1 MKRIRKILVLLLVLA
16 YAGQALAGLVLP
28 CPNMAQP
35 AADAGLEGMAGM
47 AHAGHHMPADTDA
60 TPATAAS
67 DCCAGGVCNMS
78 HCQLAAAL
86 PPNQIMG
93 GRLYSARH
101 IPASGSASPLH
112 PVDSLY
118 RPPISR

>member
-1 MKRIRKILVLLLVLA
+1 MKRIRKSLVLLLVLA
-16 YAGQALAGLVLP
+16 YTGQALAGLVLP
-28 CPNMAQP
+28 CSNMTQP
-35 AADAGLEGMAGM
+35 GAAAVMEGMA
-47 AHAGHHMPADTDA
+47 HDGHHMPADTDA
-60 TPATAAS
+60 TPATSAS

-86 PPNQIMG
+86 PPNQIIG
-93 GRLYSARH
+93 GRLYFARH
-101 IPASGSASPLH
+101 IPAAGSASPLH

>member
-1 MKRIRKILVLLLVLA
+1 MKQIRKSLVLLLVLA

-35 AADAGLEGMAGM
+35 GVAAGMEGM
-47 AHAGHHMPADTDA
+47 AHAGHHMPADPDA
-60 TPATAAS
+60 NSAAAAG

-86 PPNQIMG
+86 PPTEIIG
-93 GRLYSARH
+93 GQLHVARH
-101 IPASGSASPLH
+101 IPAAGSTSPLH